1 MSNIESKGKKL
12 PGTRNSVDFSCSH
25 AQNAIAAMSGES
37 LISKGRG
44 NLAEAGA
51 KGD

>member
-1 MSNIESKGKKL
+1 MRNIESKGKKFMA
-12 PGTRNSVDFSCSH
+12 TRSSFSFSCSH
-25 AQNAIAAMSGES
+25 AQNAIAAMSAES

>member
-1 MSNIESKGKKL
+1 MSSIESKSNES
-12 PGTRNSVDFSCSH
+12 PGTRSNVDFSCSH
-25 AQNAIAAMSGES
+25 AQNAIAVPSGES